1 LTSTPSSSSTP
12 AGTEPQSTTTSTTL
26 PPGSNT
32 IEINGRA
39 IAVTVAAAGQAID
52 IGPAPSASPDDPT
65 GGRNA
70 FGTDR
75 TNTKRTTLPVLAAER
90 FDSYIPGPALL
101 LEVIGARTTAQFVV
115 APGISSDTV
124 TIAAA
129 LNESTARL
137 EKDFARVESA
147 ESLTAPDTAS
157 LTELADA
164 KSSNTLMSR
173 IFADSDLAEPTRL
186 TDMTIPK
193 SGKWLK
199 ITGQAQGYVPGT
211 VVYLAVTSDPIVF
224 AEAIVDRMG
233 NAQLVGSFPLDVLNT
248 GGHRLRIVGIR
259 QVFGVTLDRQGEIQ
273 LSESAIAKIAEFDAQ
288 TSATVRLTGPNQ
300 WGGYHSAI
308 RVVPL
313 REPLPWWTLWI
324 VGWTAFLALIA
335 RLARKVVSRRERI
348 IGTILMIISALPS
361 QYWGWIKITY
371 VVNYWGLAIMLLG
384 ILIVWLMPALRR
396 SKNDDNQ

>member
-1 LTSTPSSSSTP
+1 MAFT
-12 AGTEPQSTTTSTTL
+12 
-26 PPGSNT
+26 
-32 IEINGRA
+32 
-39 IAVTVAAAGQAID
+39 AAATGQAID
-52 IGPAPSASPDDPT
+52 VGPAPSASPDDPT

-70 FGTDR
+70 FGVDR
-75 TNTKRTTLPVLAAER
+75 TSTKRTTLPALAAER

-115 APGISSDTV
+115 APGVSPDTI

-147 ESLTAPDTAS
+147 QSLTAPDTAS
-157 LTELADA
+157 LAALADA
-164 KSSNTLMSR
+164 KSTDTLMSR
-173 IFADSDLAEPTRL
+173 IFADSELAEPTRL
-186 TDMTIPK
+186 TDLSIPK

-199 ITGQAQGYVPGT
+199 ITGQVQGYVPGT
-211 VVYLAVTSDPIVF
+211 VVYMAVTSDPIVF

-233 NAQLVGSFPLDVLNT
+233 NAQLVGSFPLDVLKA
-248 GGHRLRIVGIR
+248 GGHRVRIVGIR

-273 LSESAIAKIAEFDAQ
+273 LSESAIAKIAEFDMQ
-288 TSATVRLTGPNQ
+288 TSATVRLTGPNE

-324 VGWTAFLALIA
+324 IVWTAFLALIA

-361 QYWGWIKITY
+361 QYWGWIKIAY
-371 VVNYWGLAIMLLG
+371 VVNYWGLAILALG
-384 ILIVWLMPALRR
+384 IVIVWLTPSIRR
-396 SKNDDNQ
+396 SKKDDNQ